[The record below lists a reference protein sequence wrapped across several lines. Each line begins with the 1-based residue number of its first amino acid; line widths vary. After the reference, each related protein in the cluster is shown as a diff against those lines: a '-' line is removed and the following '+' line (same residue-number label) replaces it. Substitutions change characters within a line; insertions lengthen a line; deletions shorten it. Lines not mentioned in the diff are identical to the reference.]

1 MTVKLILFYVCWFFI
16 DEGDGESCYCG
27 GSNGEDYSDC
37 C

>member
-16 DEGDGESCYCG
+16 DEGDGESCYG
-27 GSNGEDYSDC
+27 DDIDGENYSVC